1 MASLT
6 VFAKPKRL
14 FNTDRLYLKRAG
26 CQGQVAHVQIFLEDK
41 KKLHTFVKIWYGM
54 AKDLAEQLSRI
65 GHKAEL
71 LVTRYSTLKEHNAR
85 LRQQVLELQ
94 ATLRAHEA
102 LIEKQRIEL
111 EHLRISSAIAPD
123 TATAREARATLAE
136 LVREI
141 DVCIADLMKDV

>member
-1 MASLT
+1 
-6 VFAKPKRL
+6 
-14 FNTDRLYLKRAG
+14 
-26 CQGQVAHVQIFLEDK
+26 
-41 KKLHTFVKIWYGM
+41 M
-54 AKDLAEQLSRI
+54 AKDFAAQLSRI

-111 EHLRISSAIAPD
+111 EHLRISSAADKEQRVVPPGRSL
-123 TATAREARATLAE
+123 TRAAYG
-136 LVREI
+136 
-141 DVCIADLMKDV
+141 

>member
-1 MASLT
+1 MVMRIFRLRFSDCGDKNASEVKIILLSRE
-6 VFAKPKRL
+6 F
-14 FNTDRLYLKRAG
+14 F
-26 CQGQVAHVQIFLEDK
+26 
-41 KKLHTFVKIWYGM
+41 HTFVKIWYEM
-54 AKDLAEQLSRI
+54 AKDFAEQLSRI

-71 LVTRYSTLKEHNAR
+71 LVTRYSTLKEHNAQ
-85 LRQQVLELQ
+85 LRHEVLELQ
-94 ATLRAHEA
+94 AALRAREG